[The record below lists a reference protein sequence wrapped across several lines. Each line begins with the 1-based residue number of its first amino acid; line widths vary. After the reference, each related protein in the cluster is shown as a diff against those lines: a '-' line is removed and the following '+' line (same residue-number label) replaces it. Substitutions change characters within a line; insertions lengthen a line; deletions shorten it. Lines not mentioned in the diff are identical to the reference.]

1 MPLIVLSN
9 NLAPSHLLYFIC
21 YILCRQAQPLLLSAK
36 VTQKHFRQATLY
48 QKCLC
53 ALPGA
58 LPRLRWQIASPVH
71 LLISSMREHIS
82 IKSATMQSL
91 YILQPCNIHLRKI
104 FIVCIVAFFLLFRL
118 DLIQFPIPR
127 IVYLPR
133 PNAKLP
139 FCIFQCPL

>member
-1 MPLIVLSN
+1 M
-9 NLAPSHLLYFIC
+9 
-21 YILCRQAQPLLLSAK
+21 LLSAK
-36 VTQKHFRQATLY
+36 VTQKHFRQAALY

-58 LPRLRWQIASPVH
+58 SYPSDSIPSYRTEGLYAALSPPSP
-71 LLISSMREHIS
+71 LSNPSMRNPIS
-82 IKSATMQSL
+82 IKTATMQGL
-91 YILQPCNIHLRKI
+91 YILQPCNFHLRKI
-104 FIVCIVAFFLLFRL
+104 LIVCIVAFFHLFRL